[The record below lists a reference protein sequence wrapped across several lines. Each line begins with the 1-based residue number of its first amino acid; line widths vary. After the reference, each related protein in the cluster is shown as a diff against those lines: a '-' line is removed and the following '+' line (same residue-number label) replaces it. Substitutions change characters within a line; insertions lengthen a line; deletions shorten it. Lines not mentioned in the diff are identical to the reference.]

1 MIRGRGVI
9 VKNRIILCA
18 FMLIALSV
26 SFVLPVY
33 GSDSDVTLVV
43 DTDNSGGGGSGGGS
57 HPGDGGGGGSGGS
70 TEKPNKPDK
79 PAGGEDDSGND
90 YYLRPGIDVDSSVR
104 KYGYIVGKNNWVFDP
119 DGYLTRAE
127 FATILDRV
135 FEFKDEKITKRFE
148 DTKGHWA
155 EDAICRLASNGVIQ
169 GVSSREFNPEGTLR
183 HDEALLMLSRVLY
196 TDKYKSTTT
205 LVDLKGHYAEA
216 TLSKIVNSGIYSYL
230 DKGFDVHAVIT
241 RDEMIHIVNN
251 IIYPRDKSESSLES
265 YLKRKAVFTD
275 LLGNNHDIYYKDC
288 LKSID
293 KSFLNSKLGGLF

>member
-1 MIRGRGVI
+1 M
-9 VKNRIILCA
+9 KNRIILCA

-43 DTDNSGGGGSGGGS
+43 DADNSGGSSGGGS

-79 PAGGEDDSGND
+79 PAGGEDGSEND
-90 YYLRPGIDVDSSVR
+90 YYLRPGIDVDSNVR

-135 FEFKDEKITKRFE
+135 FEFKDETITKRFE

>member
-1 MIRGRGVI
+1 M
-9 VKNRIILCA
+9 KNRIILCA

-33 GSDSDVTLVV
+33 SSDSDVTLVV
-43 DTDNSGGGGSGGGS
+43 DTDNSGR
-57 HPGDGGGGGSGGS
+57 GGSGGS

-79 PAGGEDDSGND
+79 PAGGEDGSGND

-135 FEFKDEKITKRFE
+135 FVFKDETITKRFE
-148 DTKGHWA
+148 DTKGHWG

-169 GVSSREFNPEGTLR
+169 GVSSRKFNPEGTLR

>member
-1 MIRGRGVI
+1 M
-9 VKNRIILCA
+9 KNRIILCA

-90 YYLRPGIDVDSSVR
+90 YYLRPGIDVDSNVR

-135 FEFKDEKITKRFE
+135 FVFKDETITKRFE

-205 LVDLKGHYAEA
+205 LVDLKGHYAEV
-216 TLSKIVNSGIYSYL
+216 TLSKIINSGIYSYL

>member
-1 MIRGRGVI
+1 M
-9 VKNRIILCA
+9 KNRIILCA

-33 GSDSDVTLVV
+33 SSDSDVTLVV
-43 DTDNSGGGGSGGGS
+43 DTDNSGR
-57 HPGDGGGGGSGGS
+57 GGSGGS

-79 PAGGEDDSGND
+79 PAGGEDGSGND

-135 FEFKDEKITKRFE
+135 FVFKDETITKRFE
-148 DTKGHWA
+148 DTKGHWG

>member
-1 MIRGRGVI
+1 MIRGRRVI

-26 SFVLPVY
+26 SLVLPVY

-43 DTDNSGGGGSGGGS
+43 DTDNSSDGSHSGGGG
-57 HPGDGGGGGSGGS
+57 GGGGGSGGS

-79 PAGGEDDSGND
+79 PAGGEDGLGND

-119 DGYLTRAE
+119 NGNLTRAE

-135 FEFKDEKITKRFE
+135 FVFKDETITKRFE

-155 EDAICRLASNGVIQ
+155 EEAICRLASNGVIQ

-216 TLSKIVNSGIYSYL
+216 TLSRIINSGIYSYL
-230 DKGFDVHAVIT
+230 NKEFDVNSLIT

-265 YLKRKAVFTD
+265 YLKKKSVFTD
-275 LLGNNHDIYYKDC
+275 LLGNNYDIYYKDC

-293 KSFLNSKLGGLF
+293 KSYLNSKLGGLF

>member
-1 MIRGRGVI
+1 MIKGRGVI

-43 DTDNSGGGGSGGGS
+43 DTDNSGGSSGGGS

-79 PAGGEDDSGND
+79 PAGGEDGSEND

-135 FEFKDEKITKRFE
+135 FVFKDEKITKRFE

-230 DKGFDVHAVIT
+230 DKGFDVHSVIT

-265 YLKRKAVFTD
+265 YLKSKAVFTD
-275 LLGNNHDIYYKDC
+275 LLGNKHDIYYKDC

-293 KSFLNSKLGGLF
+293 KSYLNSKLGGLF

>member
-1 MIRGRGVI
+1 M
-9 VKNRIILCA
+9 KNRIILCA

-43 DTDNSGGGGSGGGS
+43 DADNSGGSSGGGS

-79 PAGGEDDSGND
+79 PAGGEDGSEND
-90 YYLRPGIDVDSSVR
+90 YYLRPGIDVDSNVR

-275 LLGNNHDIYYKDC
+275 L
-288 LKSID
+288 
-293 KSFLNSKLGGLF
+293 

>member
-1 MIRGRGVI
+1 
-9 VKNRIILCA
+9 
-18 FMLIALSV
+18 MLIALSV

-43 DTDNSGGGGSGGGS
+43 DADNSGGSSGGGS

-79 PAGGEDDSGND
+79 PAGGEDGSEND

-135 FEFKDEKITKRFE
+135 FVFKGEKITKRFE

-230 DKGFDVHAVIT
+230 DKGFDVHSVIT

-265 YLKRKAVFTD
+265 YLKSKAVFTD
-275 LLGNNHDIYYKDC
+275 LLGNKHDIYYKDC

-293 KSFLNSKLGGLF
+293 KSYLNSKLGGLF

>member
-1 MIRGRGVI
+1 M
-9 VKNRIILCA
+9 KNRIILCA

-33 GSDSDVTLVV
+33 SSDSDVTLVV
-43 DTDNSGGGGSGGGS
+43 DTDNSGR
-57 HPGDGGGGGSGGS
+57 GGSGGS

-79 PAGGEDDSGND
+79 PAGGEDGSGND

-135 FEFKDEKITKRFE
+135 FVFKDETITKRFE
-148 DTKGHWA
+148 DTKGHWG

-169 GVSSREFNPEGTLR
+169 GVSSRKFNPEGTLR

-265 YLKRKAVFTD
+265 
-275 LLGNNHDIYYKDC
+275 
-288 LKSID
+288 
-293 KSFLNSKLGGLF
+293 

>member
-1 MIRGRGVI
+1 M
-9 VKNRIILCA
+9 KNRIILCA

-33 GSDSDVTLVV
+33 SSDSDVTLVV
-43 DTDNSGGGGSGGGS
+43 DTDNSGR
-57 HPGDGGGGGSGGS
+57 GGSGGS

-79 PAGGEDDSGND
+79 PAGGEDGSGND

-135 FEFKDEKITKRFE
+135 FVFKDETITKRFE

-169 GVSSREFNPEGTLR
+169 GVSSRKFNPEGTLR

>member
-1 MIRGRGVI
+1 M
-9 VKNRIILCA
+9 KNRIILFA

-43 DTDNSGGGGSGGGS
+43 DTDNSGGSSGGSS

-79 PAGGEDDSGND
+79 PAGGEDGSEND

-251 IIYPRDKSESSLES
+251 IIYPHDKSESSLES
-265 YLKRKAVFTD
+265 YLKSKAVFTD
-275 LLGNNHDIYYKDC
+275 LLGNKHDIYYKDC

-293 KSFLNSKLGGLF
+293 KSYLNSKLGGLF

>member
-1 MIRGRGVI
+1 M
-9 VKNRIILCA
+9 KNRIILCA

-43 DTDNSGGGGSGGGS
+43 DTDNSGGSSGGSS

-79 PAGGEDDSGND
+79 PAGGEDGSEND

-135 FEFKDEKITKRFE
+135 FVFKDEKITKRFE

-230 DKGFDVHAVIT
+230 DKGFDVHSVIT

-265 YLKRKAVFTD
+265 YLKSKAVFTD
-275 LLGNNHDIYYKDC
+275 LLGNKHDIYYKDC

-293 KSFLNSKLGGLF
+293 KSYLNSKLGGLF

>member
-1 MIRGRGVI
+1 
-9 VKNRIILCA
+9 
-18 FMLIALSV
+18 MLIALSV

-43 DTDNSGGGGSGGGS
+43 DTDNSGGGGSGG
-57 HPGDGGGGGSGGS
+57 S

-79 PAGGEDDSGND
+79 PAGGEDGSGND

-135 FEFKDEKITKRFE
+135 FVFKDETITKRFE
-148 DTKGHWA
+148 DTKGHWG

-169 GVSSREFNPEGTLR
+169 GVSSRKFNPEGTLR

>member
-1 MIRGRGVI
+1 MIRGRRVI

-43 DTDNSGGGGSGGGS
+43 DADNSGGSSGGGS

-79 PAGGEDDSGND
+79 PAGGEDGSEND
-90 YYLRPGIDVDSSVR
+90 YYLRPGIDVDSNVR

>member
-1 MIRGRGVI
+1 M
-9 VKNRIILCA
+9 KNRIILFA

-43 DTDNSGGGGSGGGS
+43 DTDNSGGSSDGGS
-57 HPGDGGGGGSGGS
+57 HPGDCGGGGSGGS

-79 PAGGEDDSGND
+79 PAGGEDGSGND

-216 TLSKIVNSGIYSYL
+216 TLSKIINSGIYSYL

-251 IIYPRDKSESSLES
+251 IIYPHDKSESSLES
-265 YLKRKAVFTD
+265 YLKSKAVFTD
-275 LLGNNHDIYYKDC
+275 LLGNKHDIYYKDC

-293 KSFLNSKLGGLF
+293 KSYLNGKLGGLF

>member
-18 FMLIALSV
+18 FILIALSV

-43 DTDNSGGGGSGGGS
+43 DTDNSGGSSGGGS
-57 HPGDGGGGGSGGS
+57 HPGDGGGGDSGGS

-79 PAGGEDDSGND
+79 PAGGEDGSGND

-196 TDKYKSTTT
+196 TDKYRSTTT

-216 TLSKIVNSGIYSYL
+216 TLSKIINSGIYSYL

-293 KSFLNSKLGGLF
+293 KNYLNSRLGGLF

>member
-1 MIRGRGVI
+1 M
-9 VKNRIILCA
+9 KNRIILCA

-43 DTDNSGGGGSGGGS
+43 DTDNSSDSSHSGGGG
-57 HPGDGGGGGSGGS
+57 GGGGGSGGS

-79 PAGGEDDSGND
+79 PAGGEDGLGND

-119 DGYLTRAE
+119 NGNLTRAE

-135 FEFKDEKITKRFE
+135 FVFKDETITKRFE

-155 EDAICRLASNGVIQ
+155 EEAICRLASNGVIQ

-216 TLSKIVNSGIYSYL
+216 TLSRIINSGIYSYL
-230 DKGFDVHAVIT
+230 NKEFDVNSLIT

-265 YLKRKAVFTD
+265 YLKKKSVFTD
-275 LLGNNHDIYYKDC
+275 LLGNNYDIYYKDC

-293 KSFLNSKLGGLF
+293 KSYLNSKLGGLF

>member
-1 MIRGRGVI
+1 M
-9 VKNRIILCA
+9 KNRIILCA

-43 DTDNSGGGGSGGGS
+43 DADNSGGSSGGGS

-79 PAGGEDDSGND
+79 PAGGEDGSEND
-90 YYLRPGIDVDSSVR
+90 YYLRPGIDVDSNVR

>member
-9 VKNRIILCA
+9 VKNRIILFA

-43 DTDNSGGGGSGGGS
+43 DTDNSGGSSGGGN
-57 HPGDGGGGGSGGS
+57 HPGDGGGGDSGGS
-70 TEKPNKPDK
+70 SEKPNKPDK
-79 PAGGEDDSGND
+79 PAGGEDGSVND
-90 YYLRPGIDVDSSVR
+90 YYLRPGIDVDSNVR

-183 HDEALLMLSRVLY
+183 HDEAFLMLSRVLY

-230 DKGFDVHAVIT
+230 DKGFDVHSVIT

>member
-1 MIRGRGVI
+1 
-9 VKNRIILCA
+9 
-18 FMLIALSV
+18 MLIALSV

-43 DTDNSGGGGSGGGS
+43 DTDNSSDSSHSGGGG
-57 HPGDGGGGGSGGS
+57 GGGGGSGGS

-79 PAGGEDDSGND
+79 PAGGEDGLGND

-119 DGYLTRAE
+119 NGNLTRAE

-135 FEFKDEKITKRFE
+135 FVFKDETITKRFE

-155 EDAICRLASNGVIQ
+155 EEAICRLASNGVIQ

-216 TLSKIVNSGIYSYL
+216 TLSRIINSGIYSYL
-230 DKGFDVHAVIT
+230 NKEFDVNSLIT

-265 YLKRKAVFTD
+265 YLKKKSVFTD
-275 LLGNNHDIYYKDC
+275 LLGNNYDIYYKDC

-293 KSFLNSKLGGLF
+293 KSYLNSKLGGLF

>member
-43 DTDNSGGGGSGGGS
+43 DTDNSGGSSGGSS

-79 PAGGEDDSGND
+79 PAGGEDGSEND

-135 FEFKDEKITKRFE
+135 FVFKDEKITKRFE

-230 DKGFDVHAVIT
+230 DKGFDVHSVIT

-265 YLKRKAVFTD
+265 YLKSKAVFTD
-275 LLGNNHDIYYKDC
+275 LLGNKHDIYYKDC

-293 KSFLNSKLGGLF
+293 KSYLNSKLGGLF

>member
-1 MIRGRGVI
+1 M
-9 VKNRIILCA
+9 KNRIILCA

-43 DTDNSGGGGSGGGS
+43 DTDNSGGSSGGGS

-79 PAGGEDDSGND
+79 PAGGEDGSEND
-90 YYLRPGIDVDSSVR
+90 YYLRPGIDVDSNVR

-265 YLKRKAVFTD
+265 YLKKKAVFTD

-293 KSFLNSKLGGLF
+293 KSYLNGKLGGLF

>member
-1 MIRGRGVI
+1 M
-9 VKNRIILCA
+9 KNRIILCA

-104 KYGYIVGKNNWVFDP
+104 KYGYIVGKNNWVFFFFW
-119 DGYLTRAE
+119 YLTRAE

-230 DKGFDVHAVIT
+230 DKGFDVHSVIR

>member
-1 MIRGRGVI
+1 MKRGRGVI

-18 FMLIALSV
+18 FMLLALSV

-43 DTDNSGGGGSGGGS
+43 DTDNSGGSSGDGS

-79 PAGGEDDSGND
+79 PAGGEDGSEND

-230 DKGFDVHAVIT
+230 DKGFDVHSVIR

>member
-1 MIRGRGVI
+1 M
-9 VKNRIILCA
+9 KNRIILCA

-43 DTDNSGGGGSGGGS
+43 DADNSGGSSGGGS

-79 PAGGEDDSGND
+79 PAGGEDGSEND
-90 YYLRPGIDVDSSVR
+90 YYLRPGIDVDSNVR

-183 HDEALLMLSRVLY
+183 YDEALLMLSRVLY

>member
-33 GSDSDVTLVV
+33 SSDSDVTLVV
-43 DTDNSGGGGSGGGS
+43 DTDNSGR
-57 HPGDGGGGGSGGS
+57 GGSGGS

-79 PAGGEDDSGND
+79 PAGGEDGSGND

-135 FEFKDEKITKRFE
+135 FVFKDETITKRFE

>member
-1 MIRGRGVI
+1 MIRGRQATL
-9 VKNRIILCA
+9 KNRIILCA

-33 GSDSDVTLVV
+33 SSDSDVTLVV
-43 DTDNSGGGGSGGGS
+43 DTDNSGR
-57 HPGDGGGGGSGGS
+57 GGSGGS

-79 PAGGEDDSGND
+79 PVGGEDGSGND

-135 FEFKDEKITKRFE
+135 FVFKDETITKRFE
-148 DTKGHWA
+148 DTKGHWG

-169 GVSSREFNPEGTLR
+169 GVSSRKFNPEGTLR

-293 KSFLNSKLGGLF
+293 KSFLTSKLGGLF

>member
-33 GSDSDVTLVV
+33 SSDSDVTLVV
-43 DTDNSGGGGSGGGS
+43 DTDNSGR
-57 HPGDGGGGGSGGS
+57 GGSGGS

-79 PAGGEDDSGND
+79 PAGGEDGSGND

-135 FEFKDEKITKRFE
+135 FVFKDETITKRFE
-148 DTKGHWA
+148 DTKGHWG

-169 GVSSREFNPEGTLR
+169 GVSSRKFNPECTLR